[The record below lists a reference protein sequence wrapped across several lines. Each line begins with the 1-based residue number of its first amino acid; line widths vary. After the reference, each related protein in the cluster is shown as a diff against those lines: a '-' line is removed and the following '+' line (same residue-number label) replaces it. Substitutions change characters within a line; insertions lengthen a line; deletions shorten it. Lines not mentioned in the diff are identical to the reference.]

1 MQIVSTLMG
10 SKQHADKM
18 LVYAEN
24 HNQVI
29 IHSNLFLHIYNSIN
43 IAAQFLYIDF
53 IYAVYYYC

>member
-10 SKQHADKM
+10 NKQQADKM
-18 LVYAEN
+18 LMYAEN

-29 IHSNLFLHIYNSIN
+29 IHSNLFLQIYNSIN

-53 IYAVYYYC
+53 IYVVYNYC